1 MKIYISGSI
10 TGQPNLNRGA
20 FTDAENAIIESGNEA
35 INPHKV
41 CEGITADN
49 DRQLWQKCMRKCIAA
64 MVEADQLVTLDGWEK
79 SEGAT
84 LEVRIAHIL
93 GMKVVPLK
101 VFIHA
106 VLSGKDVFIPE
117 HGC

>member
-1 MKIYISGSI
+1 
-10 TGQPNLNRGA
+10 
-20 FTDAENAIIESGNEA
+20 
-35 INPHKV
+35 
-41 CEGITADN
+41 
-49 DRQLWQKCMRKCIAA
+49 MRKCIAA
-64 MVEADQLVTLDGWEK
+64 MAEADQLVTLDGWEK

-106 VLSGKDVFIPE
+106 VLSAKDVFIPE